1 MKIDT
6 PSKELL
12 FATVRISN
20 RALGTV
26 GTGFIA
32 HAPIADNLFVPL
44 IVTNRHVLE
53 RTDQLVLG
61 FLAKSPETG
70 EPRYGERRDVAIN
83 GDTWI
88 GHPDPQVDVAVIPIA
103 GIINA
108 ISDLFYRTIPTA
120 LMEFTEDEIF
130 IDAVEEITFIGYPSG
145 HQDPFHLTPITRR
158 GISATPIEMP
168 FGGKKMFLVDGSV
181 FGGSSGSPVFL
192 LNEGTYRSG
201 PTTVSAGNRMVLVG
215 IIAASIQQLTDEP
228 VVANYVPHIA
238 LARDLDL
245 GIVFN
250 RHAILETIDAYLT
263 RFGQK
268 RVSVANQAG

>member
-12 FATVRISN
+12 FSTVRISN
-20 RALGTV
+20 ARSGAV
-26 GTGFIA
+26 GTGFITQT
-32 HAPIADNLFVPL
+32 PIGDNLAVPL
-44 IVTNRHVLE
+44 IVTNKHVIE
-53 RTDQLVLG
+53 GTDKLILG
-61 FLAKSPETG
+61 FLSKSLETG
-70 EPRYGERRDVAIN
+70 EPEYGKRNDIALH
-83 GDTWI
+83 GGTWV
-88 GHPDPQVDVAVIPIA
+88 GHPDPQVDVAVIPMA

-108 ISDLFYRTIPTA
+108 YKDLFYKMIPSA

-145 HQDPFHLTPITRR
+145 HQDPFHLTPIIRR

-192 LNEGTYRSG
+192 LNEGMYRSG
-201 PTTVSAGNRMVLVG
+201 PTNVSTGNRMVLVG

-228 VVANYVPHIA
+228 VVASHVPHIA
-238 LARDLDL
+238 LTRDLDL

-250 RHAILETIDAYLT
+250 RHAILETIDTCIEQMGGRRT
-263 RFGQK
+263 RK
-268 RVSVANQAG
+268 